1 MTFSEFFF
9 MKFLPGG
16 KKRAARR
23 FLFIITASGKNE
35 KRLTRILQKS
45 AYFCFFPAAMREIIC
60 AFEAGGTE
68 KRGAKAILYGNK
80 NTKSLLE
87 IHPEEPPVSLQ
98 LFGSDPVIF
107 SR

>member
-1 MTFSEFFF
+1 

-68 KRGAKAILYGNK
+68 KRGAKAILYG
-80 NTKSLLE
+80 TKKGRYLFPIASFFPFPGCIRLRFFLLF
-87 IHPEEPPVSLQ
+87 IRRNS
-98 LFGSDPVIF
+98 S
-107 SR
+107 